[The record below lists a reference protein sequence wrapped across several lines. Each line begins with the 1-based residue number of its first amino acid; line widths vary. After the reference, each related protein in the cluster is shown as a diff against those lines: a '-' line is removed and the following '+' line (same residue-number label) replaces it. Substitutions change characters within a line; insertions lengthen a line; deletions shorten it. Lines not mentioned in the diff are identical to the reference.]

1 MQRFSVALTKFRL
14 TLLLVY
20 CYVDRFDSFLIIM
33 KPGKILDLSMSS
45 IQSSAV
51 KKVNHYE
58 ATVSEILQA
67 DTLDGLI
74 GKIESQI
81 DFLSNQ

>member
-1 MQRFSVALTKFRL
+1 
-14 TLLLVY
+14 
-20 CYVDRFDSFLIIM
+20 M
-33 KPGKILDLSMSS
+33 KSGKLSDLSISS
-45 IQSSAV
+45 IQSTAV

-58 ATVSEILQA
+58 TTVSEILQA

-81 DFLSNQ
+81 DFLTNQ

>member
-1 MQRFSVALTKFRL
+1 
-14 TLLLVY
+14 
-20 CYVDRFDSFLIIM
+20 M
-33 KPGKILDLSMSS
+33 KQSKLLDLSMSS
-45 IQSSAV
+45 IQSTTV

-74 GKIESQI
+74 GKIES
-81 DFLSNQ
+81 

>member
-1 MQRFSVALTKFRL
+1 
-14 TLLLVY
+14 
-20 CYVDRFDSFLIIM
+20 M
-33 KPGKILDLSMSS
+33 KQNKLLDLSMSS
-45 IQSSAV
+45 IQSATTV